1 MRFEFNIVL
10 EEDEVDGGFVVR
22 CLELPGCVSEGE
34 TEEEAIANIAD
45 AIGGVITARMHE
57 NLKDSLAHPRA
68 DEVPPSTSGRHL
80 KIAVGL

>member
-1 MRFEFNIVL
+1 M
-10 EEDEVDGGFVVR
+10 DGGFVVR

-45 AIGGVITARMHE
+45 AMAGVISARMHE
-57 NLKDSLAHPRA
+57 NLRESLAHPRSKA
-68 DEVPPSTSGRHL
+68 TARSRTERHL